1 MDQWQT
7 TLVASIVGAAVGSV
21 FSIAGMVVN
30 SRLTLSRE
38 RRQLA
43 WKKEVERIIELEER
57 AGTLVEIATSYRGIE
72 EIMER
77 TQGHYRQMEI
87 DAGRFRRHTRIM
99 QALRNLHNAVGRL
112 LDSQSHHG
120 DWREIA
126 VEVNS
131 LYESLLKECDAVTG
145 ERRL

>member
-7 TLVASIVGAAVGSV
+7 TLIASFVGAAVGSI

-30 SRLTLSRE
+30 SWLTLSRE

-43 WKKEVERIIELEER
+43 WKKEVDRIIELEER

-72 EIMER
+72 EIIER
-77 TQGHYRQMEI
+77 TQDHYRQMEI
-87 DAGRFRRHTRIM
+87 DAGRFKRYKGIM
-99 QALRNLHNAVGRL
+99 QALRNLHNGVGRL
-112 LDSQSHHG
+112 LDSQSHHE

-126 VEVNS
+126 VEVDS
-131 LYESLLKECDAVTG
+131 LYDSLLKECDAVTG